1 MRKYLYIFAITLS
14 TMALFAQEPA
24 ESSFRLYKLNDTT
37 VVYHNGDTI
46 EIPMLSLD
54 KAQENALINVK
65 NISTSDITANMR
77 QRVLNRV
84 EGATY
89 SFCFGNCYEDNGNA
103 VLEGETPV
111 SIKAGLFAED
121 LCVMDYNP
129 NGNAGTT
136 CVRYTIYNVNS
147 PDDSTCVVIKYN
159 DKHVGINE
167 SEQYPALRM
176 SVYPNPAS
184 TITRIHI
191 NGCNFQQPELRICN
205 LLGSVIFQQK
215 ITSAEQTISID
226 VNNWNNGVYFY
237 SIWNGSKNICTQKMI
252 VAH

>member
-14 TMALFAQEPA
+14 TMALFAQGQT

-37 VVYHNGDTI
+37 IVYHNGDTI

-54 KAQENALINVK
+54 KAQENALISVK

-77 QRVLNRV
+77 QRVLNRI

-89 SFCFGNCYEDNGNA
+89 SFCFGNCYEDNGQE
-103 VLEGETPV
+103 VLEGESTV
-111 SIKAGLFAED
+111 SIKAGQFAED
-121 LCVMDYNP
+121 LCIMDYNP

-136 CVRYTIYNVNS
+136 YVRYTVYNVDS
-147 PDDSTCVVIKYN
+147 TDDSTCVVIKY
-159 DKHVGINE
+159 DDSKVAIAA
-167 SEQYPALRM
+167 SEAEEMRL

-184 TITRIHI
+184 TTARIHI
-191 NGCNFQQPELRICN
+191 SGCNLQQPELRICN
-205 LLGSVIFQQK
+205 LLGSVVYSQK
-215 ITSAEQTISID
+215 ISAAEQTIL
-226 VNNWNNGVYFY
+226 VNVNDWNNGVYFY
-237 SIWNGSKNICTQKMI
+237 SIWNGNKNISTQKMI